1 MLISLINL
9 VIIILIIKI
18 RRKEKVCGYIK
29 KAYEKKDALI
39 IQRKRSEI
47 LNTVICLYIQ
57 KEEKAKNKI
66 HNLRLRI

>member
-9 VIIILIIKI
+9 VIIMLIIKI

-39 IQRKRSEI
+39 IQRKRNEI
-47 LNTVICLYIQ
+47 LNTVICLFVYTKRRKGQ
-57 KEEKAKNKI
+57 K
-66 HNLRLRI
+66 